1 MKLFRKRQKLGNRGL
16 SMIELLCSLAI
27 MSILGMVAGSMLIV
41 SANSYQRENADTD
54 AQKEAQLVAN
64 QISDLLID
72 TTAEVEATNGVVDGR
87 NRTSLLTIIQGTAG
101 YEVEFVATENKLYYR
116 QFTVDAT
123 GAKSNYTSKQLMAE
137 NLVNFYADVATF
149 KETGNVKLD
158 MVYAKGA
165 GEYPA
170 VFTVT
175 ARNKELM
182 AGTAPAI
189 FVSVPTEVIL
199 EPNQSYKINAPVSGA
214 ATGLTWSMVDSV
226 SDSVTMI
233 ASDGTVKIGS
243 NETINMFRVKVETTV
258 KDDAG
263 NPLVTKYVR
272 VYVRKVTDAQA
283 TGTLVS
289 GAPYKSGAVYNVTT
303 EITGNNLQ
311 KAIGQNFDNDYVDA
325 KTMGV
330 SYSVSCS
337 GISNSDFSFTS
348 SPTGGATITLF
359 TDMPEGAE
367 IIVTATARHPLGTDG
382 TNIFNKTGQPY
393 YPAVI
398 DTWVLRKPACV
409 LNCEDGWKRKSD
421 DPQATVIDA
430 RLAAVKPAGTWHE
443 YEVMYREYPY
453 GSYETG
459 WLPNEYGGDGNNSSV
474 VNLRPL
480 FTGVLKYN
488 KDYEIKI
495 RLLVKKKEI
504 QADGSE
510 KIVTVW
516 PTAST
521 PEEEYVVQSVMKR
534 VAVSFDSPSD
544 VLDFE
549 DLTQNNRDDA
559 IAHPVTMTR
568 HNGKKILEFNTVQG
582 IKADEMRNAMVFV
595 VEKEDASGNW
605 MTCSNSDIEV
615 NNESG
620 SLKMTF
626 RNITEIS
633 GLYRIKITAPQQ
645 TKYKLEPKTRADGST
660 YYDLAEDGRED
671 YILWDE
677 VTGNNIFYLYVN
689 EG

>member
-137 NLVNFYADVATF
+137 NLVNFYADVYAF

-199 EPNQSYKINAPVSGA
+199 EPNQSYKINATVSGA

-311 KAIGQNFDNDYVDA
+311 KAIGQKFDNDYVDA

-398 DTWVLRKPACV
+398 DTWVLRKPACALV
-409 LNCEDGWKRKSD
+409 SAGGWMRRSNQA
-421 DPQATVIDA
+421 QATVNQAVID
-430 RLAAVKPAGTWHE
+430 AVKPAGGRHE
-443 YEVMYREYPY
+443 VEIMYREYPD
-453 GSYETG
+453 GTFQAD
-459 WLPNEYGGDGNNSSV
+459 WLPNIYGDANNSMT

-480 FTGVLKYN
+480 LTGALRYD
-488 KDYEIKI
+488 KDYEIRI
-495 RLLVKKKEI
+495 RLICRDAEGNV
-504 QADGSE
+504 
-510 KIVTVW
+510 VW
-516 PTAST
+516 PTPST
-521 PEEEYVVQSVMKR
+521 PEDEYIIQSVMKR
-534 VAVSFDSPSD
+534 VSITFDSSM
-544 VLDFE
+544 LG
-549 DLTQNNRDDA
+549 LSNATQNDEASAPTLDMKKGQIYGEDGSFLKYNQVIGID
-559 IAHPVTMTR
+559 V
-568 HNGKKILEFNTVQG
+568 NGTTFENKITYILEKKVGGSWVACDSSQAWVQNPERQFKMKFEQDG
-582 IKADEMRNAMVFV
+582 F
-595 VEKEDASGNW
+595 
-605 MTCSNSDIEV
+605 
-615 NNESG
+615 SG
-620 SLKMTF
+620 S
-626 RNITEIS
+626 
-633 GLYRIKITAPQQ
+633 YRIKIKVVDQEKNSIDETGHL
-645 TKYKLEPKTRADGST
+645 TNEGY
-660 YYDLAEDGRED
+660 ED
-671 YILWDE
+671 YILYDE
-677 VTGNNIFYLYVN
+677 TTGNNIFYFNVN
-689 EG
+689 QIY

>member
-137 NLVNFYADVATF
+137 NLVNFYADVYAF

-199 EPNQSYKINAPVSGA
+199 EPNQSYKINATVSGA
-214 ATGLTWSMVDSV
+214 ATGFTWSMVDSV

-398 DTWVLRKPACV
+398 DTWVLRKPACALV
-409 LNCEDGWKRKSD
+409 TAGGWMRRSNEA
-421 DPQATVIDA
+421 QATVNQAVID
-430 RLAAVKPAGTWHE
+430 AVKPAGGRHE
-443 YEVMYREYPY
+443 VEIMYREYPD
-453 GSYETG
+453 GTFQAD
-459 WLPNEYGGDGNNSSV
+459 WLPNIYGDANNSMT

-480 FTGVLKYN
+480 LTGALRYD
-488 KDYEIKI
+488 KDYEIRI
-495 RLLVKKKEI
+495 RLICRDAEGNV
-504 QADGSE
+504 
-510 KIVTVW
+510 VW
-516 PTAST
+516 PTPST
-521 PEEEYVVQSVMKR
+521 PEDEYIIQSVMKR
-534 VAVSFDSPSD
+534 VSITFDSSM
-544 VLDFE
+544 LG
-549 DLTQNNRDDA
+549 LSNATQNDEASAPTLDMKKGQIYGEDGSFLKYNQVIGID
-559 IAHPVTMTR
+559 V
-568 HNGKKILEFNTVQG
+568 NGTTFENKITYILEKKVGGSWVACDSSQAWVQNPERQFKMKFEQDG
-582 IKADEMRNAMVFV
+582 F
-595 VEKEDASGNW
+595 
-605 MTCSNSDIEV
+605 
-615 NNESG
+615 SG
-620 SLKMTF
+620 S
-626 RNITEIS
+626 
-633 GLYRIKITAPQQ
+633 YRIKIKVVDQEKNSIDETGHL
-645 TKYKLEPKTRADGST
+645 TNEGY
-660 YYDLAEDGRED
+660 ED
-671 YILWDE
+671 YILYDE
-677 VTGNNIFYLYVN
+677 TTGNNIFYFNVN
-689 EG
+689 QIY

>member
-311 KAIGQNFDNDYVDA
+311 KAIGQNFDKDYVDA

-398 DTWVLRKPACV
+398 DTWVLRKPACALV
-409 LNCEDGWKRKSD
+409 TAGGWMRRSNEA
-421 DPQATVIDA
+421 QATVNQAVID
-430 RLAAVKPAGTWHE
+430 AVKPAGGRHE
-443 YEVMYREYPY
+443 VEIMYREYPD
-453 GSYETG
+453 GTFQAD
-459 WLPNEYGGDGNNSSV
+459 WLPNIYGDANNSMT

-480 FTGVLKYN
+480 LTGALRYD
-488 KDYEIKI
+488 KDYEIRI
-495 RLLVKKKEI
+495 RLICRDAEGNV
-504 QADGSE
+504 
-510 KIVTVW
+510 VW
-516 PTAST
+516 PTPST
-521 PEEEYVVQSVMKR
+521 PEDEYIIQSVMKR
-534 VAVSFDSPSD
+534 VSITFDSSM
-544 VLDFE
+544 LG
-549 DLTQNNRDDA
+549 LSNATQNDEASAPTLDMKKGQIYGEDGSFLKYNQVIGID
-559 IAHPVTMTR
+559 V
-568 HNGKKILEFNTVQG
+568 NGTTFENKITYILEKKVGGSWVACDSSQAWVQNPERQFKMKFEQDG
-582 IKADEMRNAMVFV
+582 F
-595 VEKEDASGNW
+595 
-605 MTCSNSDIEV
+605 
-615 NNESG
+615 SG
-620 SLKMTF
+620 S
-626 RNITEIS
+626 
-633 GLYRIKITAPQQ
+633 YRIKIKVVDQEKNSIDETGHL
-645 TKYKLEPKTRADGST
+645 TNEGY
-660 YYDLAEDGRED
+660 ED
-671 YILWDE
+671 YILYDE
-677 VTGNNIFYLYVN
+677 TTGNNIFYFNVN
-689 EG
+689 QVY

>member
-137 NLVNFYADVATF
+137 NLVNFYADVYAF

-199 EPNQSYKINAPVSGA
+199 EPNQSYKINATVSGA
-214 ATGLTWSMVDSV
+214 ATGFTWSMVDSV

-398 DTWVLRKPACV
+398 DTWVLRKPACALV
-409 LNCEDGWKRKSD
+409 SAGGWMRRSNQA
-421 DPQATVIDA
+421 QATVNQAVID
-430 RLAAVKPAGTWHE
+430 AVKPAGGRHE
-443 YEVMYREYPY
+443 VEIMYREYPD
-453 GSYETG
+453 GTFQAD
-459 WLPNEYGGDGNNSSV
+459 WLPNIYGDANNSMT

-480 FTGVLKYN
+480 LTGALRYD
-488 KDYEIKI
+488 KDYEIRI
-495 RLLVKKKEI
+495 RLICRDAEGNV
-504 QADGSE
+504 
-510 KIVTVW
+510 VW
-516 PTAST
+516 PTPST
-521 PEEEYVVQSVMKR
+521 PEDEYIIQSVMKR
-534 VAVSFDSPSD
+534 VSITFDSSM
-544 VLDFE
+544 LG
-549 DLTQNNRDDA
+549 LSNATQNDEASAPTLDMKKGQIYGEDGSFLKYNQVIGID
-559 IAHPVTMTR
+559 V
-568 HNGKKILEFNTVQG
+568 NGTTFENKITYILEKKVGGSWVACDSSQAWVQNPERQFKMKFEQDG
-582 IKADEMRNAMVFV
+582 F
-595 VEKEDASGNW
+595 
-605 MTCSNSDIEV
+605 
-615 NNESG
+615 SG
-620 SLKMTF
+620 S
-626 RNITEIS
+626 
-633 GLYRIKITAPQQ
+633 YRIKIKVVDQEKNSIDETGHL
-645 TKYKLEPKTRADGST
+645 TNEGY
-660 YYDLAEDGRED
+660 ED
-671 YILWDE
+671 YILYDE
-677 VTGNNIFYLYVN
+677 TTGNNIFYFNVN
-689 EG
+689 QVY

>member
-137 NLVNFYADVATF
+137 NLVNFYADVYAF

-199 EPNQSYKINAPVSGA
+199 EPNQSYKINATVSGA
-214 ATGLTWSMVDSV
+214 ATGFTWSMVDSV

-398 DTWVLRKPACV
+398 DTWVLRKPACALV
-409 LNCEDGWKRKSD
+409 TAGGWMRRSNEA
-421 DPQATVIDA
+421 QATVNQAVID
-430 RLAAVKPAGTWHE
+430 AVKPAGGRHE
-443 YEVMYREYPY
+443 VEIMYREYPD
-453 GSYETG
+453 GTFQAD
-459 WLPNEYGGDGNNSSV
+459 WLPNIYGDANNSMT

-480 FTGVLKYN
+480 LTGALRYD
-488 KDYEIKI
+488 KDYEIRI
-495 RLLVKKKEI
+495 RLICRDAEGNV
-504 QADGSE
+504 
-510 KIVTVW
+510 VW
-516 PTAST
+516 PTPST
-521 PEEEYVVQSVMKR
+521 PEDEYIIQSVMKR
-534 VAVSFDSPSD
+534 VSITFDSSM
-544 VLDFE
+544 LG
-549 DLTQNNRDDA
+549 LSNATQNDEASAPTLDMKKGQIYGEDGSFLKYNQVIGID
-559 IAHPVTMTR
+559 V
-568 HNGKKILEFNTVQG
+568 NGTTFENKITYILEKKVGGSWVACDSSQAWVQNPERQFKMKFEQDG
-582 IKADEMRNAMVFV
+582 F
-595 VEKEDASGNW
+595 
-605 MTCSNSDIEV
+605 
-615 NNESG
+615 SG
-620 SLKMTF
+620 S
-626 RNITEIS
+626 
-633 GLYRIKITAPQQ
+633 YRIKIKVVDQEKNSIDETGHL
-645 TKYKLEPKTRADGST
+645 TNEGY
-660 YYDLAEDGRED
+660 ED
-671 YILWDE
+671 YILYDE
-677 VTGNNIFYLYVN
+677 TTGNNIFYFNVN
-689 EG
+689 QVY

>member
-199 EPNQSYKINAPVSGA
+199 EPNQSYKINATVSGA
-214 ATGLTWSMVDSV
+214 ATGFTWSMVDSV

-398 DTWVLRKPACV
+398 DTWVLRKPACALV
-409 LNCEDGWKRKSD
+409 TAGGWMRRSNEA
-421 DPQATVIDA
+421 QATVNQAVID
-430 RLAAVKPAGTWHE
+430 AVKPAGGRHE
-443 YEVMYREYPY
+443 VEIMYREYPD
-453 GSYETG
+453 GTFQAD
-459 WLPNEYGGDGNNSSV
+459 WLPNIYGDANNSMT

-480 FTGVLKYN
+480 LTGALRYD
-488 KDYEIKI
+488 KDYEIRI
-495 RLLVKKKEI
+495 RLICRDAEGNV
-504 QADGSE
+504 
-510 KIVTVW
+510 VW
-516 PTAST
+516 PTPST
-521 PEEEYVVQSVMKR
+521 PEDEYIIQSVMKR
-534 VAVSFDSPSD
+534 VSITFDSSM
-544 VLDFE
+544 LG
-549 DLTQNNRDDA
+549 LSNATQNDEASAPTLDMKKGQIYGEDGSFLKYNQVIGID
-559 IAHPVTMTR
+559 V
-568 HNGKKILEFNTVQG
+568 NGTTFENKITYILEKKVGGSWVACDSSQAWVQNPERQFKMKFEQDG
-582 IKADEMRNAMVFV
+582 F
-595 VEKEDASGNW
+595 
-605 MTCSNSDIEV
+605 
-615 NNESG
+615 SG
-620 SLKMTF
+620 S
-626 RNITEIS
+626 
-633 GLYRIKITAPQQ
+633 YRIKIKVVDQEKNSIDETGHL
-645 TKYKLEPKTRADGST
+645 TNEGY
-660 YYDLAEDGRED
+660 ED
-671 YILWDE
+671 YILYDE
-677 VTGNNIFYLYVN
+677 TTGNNIFYFNVN
-689 EG
+689 QVY